1 MVSICHCSSR
11 PARLRQFVQSISYE
25 SHSALARQIRGEMAG
40 EGIAEIPSTEE
51 SMGLCRNVI
60 SDISIGGPDFGPKFG
75 TAIDDHDDIFEVVA
89 GAVVMTS
96 SAVEGL

>member
-1 MVSICHCSSR
+1 
-11 PARLRQFVQSISYE
+11 
-25 SHSALARQIRGEMAG
+25 MAG

-75 TAIDDHDDIFEVVA
+75 MAIDDHDDIFEVVA